1 MSKKENSQK
10 AGAPLSLYAAFD
22 TFPAPKGAAIHI
34 REFSQSLFELLPPGL
49 LLALGNQELPAWQ
62 IEPDRQIRRLVST
75 EPNFLK
81 RTLEFQSFVAD
92 QLAVIGKT
100 LKIAHFRDPWS
111 GLPIVT
117 FPGRKFKTVFEI
129 NALPSIEL
137 PARYPGLGHET
148 LQKIRTLEIKCI
160 EGADLL
166 LCPSQTIRSF
176 LENELKTTKPIK
188 VIANGSDLP
197 AQIPEKPENA
207 PGDYLIY
214 LGAVQPWQGIEVLF
228 KALQFLADFDEL
240 KLVMCAS
247 GSKPRLKYLVKLA
260 QHLGVSEKIIWNIN
274 LRQSEVHKWLAHAK
288 ISLAPLTE
296 CARNLIQGCCPIK
309 IIESMAFAV
318 PVIASDIPVVRELL
332 NHNEN
337 GRLVRPDRPAELARS
352 IRILLS
358 HPQEA
363 AKLGVA
369 GREKVNHQLTWEHS
383 RDKLR
388 QAYSELG
395 V

>member
-1 MSKKENSQK
+1 MSKKVISKK
-10 AGAPLSLYAAFD
+10 AIAPLSLYAAFD

-34 REFSQSLFELLPPGL
+34 REFSQTLFELLSPGL

-62 IEPDRQIRRLVST
+62 IEQDRQIRRLVST

-81 RTLEFQSFVAD
+81 RTLEFQNFVAD

-137 PARYPGLGHET
+137 PARYPGLSHET
-148 LQKIRTLEIKCI
+148 LKKIRTLEMKCI
-160 EGADLL
+160 EGADLIV
-166 LCPSQTIRSF
+166 CPSQTIKSF

-197 AQIPEKPENA
+197 AQIPKKPDNA
-207 PGDYLIY
+207 PADYLIY

-247 GSKPRLKYLVKLA
+247 GSKPRLKYLFKLA
-260 QHLGVSEKIIWNIN
+260 QHLNVSEKIIWNCN
-274 LRQSEVHKWLAHAK
+274 LKQSEVHKWLAHAK

-358 HPQEA
+358 HPEEA
-363 AKLGVA
+363 AKLGAA
-369 GREKVNHQLTWEHS
+369 GREKVIDQLTWEHS

>member
-1 MSKKENSQK
+1 M
-10 AGAPLSLYAAFD
+10 
-22 TFPAPKGAAIHI
+22 
-34 REFSQSLFELLPPGL
+34 
-49 LLALGNQELPAWQ
+49 GNQELPAWQ
-62 IEPDRQIRRLVST
+62 IEQDRQIRRLVST

-81 RTLEFQSFVAD
+81 RTLEFQNFVAD

-137 PARYPGLGHET
+137 PARYPGLSHET
-148 LQKIRTLEIKCI
+148 LKKIRTLEMKCI
-160 EGADLL
+160 EGADLIV
-166 LCPSQTIRSF
+166 CPSQTIKSF

-197 AQIPEKPENA
+197 AQIPKKPDNA
-207 PGDYLIY
+207 PADYLIY

-247 GSKPRLKYLVKLA
+247 GSKPRLKYLFKLA
-260 QHLGVSEKIIWNIN
+260 QHLNVSEKIIWNCN
-274 LRQSEVHKWLAHAK
+274 LKQSEVHKWLAHAK

-318 PVIASDIPVVRELL
+318 PVITSDIPVVRELL

-358 HPQEA
+358 HPEEA
-363 AKLGVA
+363 AKLGAA
-369 GREKVNHQLTWEHS
+369 GREKVIDQLTWEHS